1 MTKTLRTILSVGVLC
16 AVVSAHA
23 QQPAQNIDPRR
34 HGNLAAAQASIEQA
48 YNDTVRAQVA
58 NQGQLGGHGE
68 RAKELLREAANELKA
83 AAMTLNAEGR

>member
-1 MTKTLRTILSVGVLC
+1 MTKTLQAMLSVGLLC
-16 AVVSAHA
+16 AGIAAYA

-48 YNDTVRAQVA
+48 YNDTVRAQQA

-83 AAMTLNAEGR
+83 AAMTLNSEGR